1 MQLDKLREVPAH
13 SMVWD
18 YAATMMNMNA
28 RGKNKDRK
36 NTELFYE
43 KVKERFITRSEQ
55 LLGILYRKAMKVAEL
70 YFQRNEPKKEPT
82 RLEKY
87 KQEHNK

>member
-1 MQLDKLREVPAH
+1 
-13 SMVWD
+13 
-18 YAATMMNMNA
+18 MNV
-28 RGKNKDRK
+28 RGKNKNRK
-36 NTELFYE
+36 NTESFYE

-55 LLGILYRKAMKVAEL
+55 LVDILYRKAMKVAEL
-70 YFQRNEPKKEPT
+70 YFQRNGPKKEPT